1 MASPLDVTYT
11 WMPEPEPRVI
21 PTVNTTVIART
32 HEAVLGGDAGH
43 LLVTVPIISV
53 DGMTPEEQAA
63 LVV

>member
-1 MASPLDVTYT
+1 MSALDVTYT
-11 WMPEPEPRVI
+11 WVPLPEPRVV
-21 PTVNTTVIART
+21 PTVNTTIIARSE
-32 HEAVLGGDAGH
+32 EAIRGGDPGH